1 MWPNRDLIGT
11 YNAPML
17 AELVPG
23 IRNLRAPLVAGVMW
37 LIVGWLALY
46 GTLGLGDPQK
56 IAGPKWA
63 ELFDHLGRPGTIA
76 ILGVVTYLVGSVSV
90 SLVRGLM
97 LRLNL
102 SALEKSIDP
111 AGAHRVV
118 LRYRGLKP
126 FGRYAQFRAYQAGV
140 QAYEQAS
147 ASHPDLSLRATA
159 TDVARG
165 VLRDTMFIDKR
176 LLAASEP
183 LYNEYSRYRAE
194 AEFRDAI
201 LLPALPLLVA
211 TLANLNLSVAEE
223 TIGAFAFLTLLIA
236 VFVQARNDDR
246 EANSILAHAVADGL
260 IATAVMEAA
269 NDGSFEPGMGR
280 AISGR
285 WWSLRPPG
293 SAIESLVEQSTEPKG
308 FQPRT
313 AAE

>member
-1 MWPNRDLIGT
+1 
-11 YNAPML
+11 
-17 AELVPG
+17 
-23 IRNLRAPLVAGVMW
+23 MW
-37 LIVGWLALY
+37 LIVAWLALY
-46 GTLGLGDPQK
+46 EALGLGNPQ
-56 IAGPKWA
+56 IVAEPKWIQFF
-63 ELFDHLGRPGTIA
+63 EHVGRPGAFT
-76 ILGVVTYLVGSVSV
+76 ILGVVAYLLGSVNV

-111 AGAHRVV
+111 AGSHRVV

-140 QAYEQAS
+140 RAFEKAS
-147 ASHPDLSLRATA
+147 VEHPDLSLRATA

-176 LLAASEP
+176 LLSASEP
-183 LYNEYSRYRAE
+183 LYNEYSRFRAE

-201 LLPALPLLVA
+201 LLPAVPLLMTALASVRLSGAKEAILTVGFVA
-211 TLANLNLSVAEE
+211 
-223 TIGAFAFLTLLIA
+223 LLIA
-236 VFVQARNDDR
+236 IFVQARNDDR

-285 WWSLRPPG
+285 WWRLGPSKSTGDNR
-293 SAIESLVEQSTEPKG
+293 VEAGTML
-308 FQPRT
+308 T
-313 AAE
+313 TDH